1 MLIKLD
7 ENLGERG
14 RQSFAAAGHDVSTVK
29 DQGLAGAVDNRV
41 IDVCR
46 AEGRCLVTLDLDFSN
61 PFLFPPDQ
69 YAGIAVIRLPRRVSP
84 NDLDAAV
91 SCAALGRDSIVG
103 KLWIVE
109 RHRIRVRSAGRRR
122 RDSIRGTKLR
132 LDWPSRSLRS
142 ARRRGDVCTVPLVRI

>member
-14 RQSFAAAGHDVSTVK
+14 RQLFVDAGHDVTTVA
-29 DQGLAGAVDNRV
+29 DQGFAGAVDPMV

-61 PFLFPPDQ
+61 PFIFPPEQ
-69 YAGIAVIRLPRRVSP
+69 YAGIAVLRLPRRVSP
-84 NDLDAAV
+84 NDLYAAV
-91 SCAALGRDSIVG
+91 ANLIAALARDSIAG

-109 RHRIRVRSAGRRR
+109 RHRIRVYLPDEATTS
-122 RDSIRGTKLR
+122 
-132 LDWPSRSLRS
+132 P
-142 ARRRGDVCTVPLVRI
+142 

>member
-14 RQSFAAAGHDVSTVK
+14 RQLFAEAGHDVSTVK
-29 DQGLAGAVDNRV
+29 DQGLAGAADPTV

-61 PFLFPPDQ
+61 PFLFPPEP

-84 NDLDAAV
+84 NDLYGAV
-91 SCAALGRDSIVG
+91 ATLITALTRDSIVG

-109 RHRIRVRSAGRRR
+109 RHRIRVY
-122 RDSIRGTKLR
+122 LR
-132 LDWPSRSLRS
+132 EGGEAEP
-142 ARRRGDVCTVPLVRI
+142 

>member
-14 RQSFAAAGHDVSTVK
+14 RQLFAEAGHDVSTVK
-29 DQGLAGAVDNRV
+29 DQGLAGAADPTV

-61 PFLFPPDQ
+61 PFLFPPEP

-84 NDLDAAV
+84 NDLYGARSNLDHRAHPRFDRRK
-91 SCAALGRDSIVG
+91 ALDRRTASHPGV
-103 KLWIVE
+103 
-109 RHRIRVRSAGRRR
+109 SAGRRGSR
-122 RDSIRGTKLR
+122 AMRQQTRDRPRKAIRKPAPAR
-132 LDWPSRSLRS
+132 PPSAAPHPIR
-142 ARRRGDVCTVPLVRI
+142 

>member
-14 RQSFAAAGHDVSTVK
+14 RQLFAEAGHDVSTVK
-29 DQGLAGAVDNRV
+29 DQGLAGAVGPMV

-46 AEGRCLVTLDLDFSN
+46 AEGRCLVTLDMDFSN

-69 YAGIAVIRLPRRVSP
+69 YAGTAVIRLPRRVSP
-84 NDLDAAV
+84 NDLYAAV
-91 SCAALGRDSIVG
+91 GILIAALARDSIAG

-109 RHRIRVRSAGRRR
+109 RHRIRVYLPEAG
-122 RDSIRGTKLR
+122 G
-132 LDWPSRSLRS
+132 PE
-142 ARRRGDVCTVPLVRI
+142 P

>member
-14 RQSFAAAGHDVSTVK
+14 RQLFADAGHDVCTVK
-29 DQGLAGAVDNRV
+29 DQGLEGAEDGSV

-61 PFLFPPDQ
+61 PFLFPPEQ
-69 YAGIAVIRLPRRVSP
+69 YAGIAVIRLPHRVSP
-84 NDLDAAV
+84 NDLYGAV
-91 SCAALGRDSIVG
+91 AGLIAALSRDPIVG

-109 RHRIRVRSAGRRR
+109 RHRIRVYRPDDGE
-122 RDSIRGTKLR
+122 
-132 LDWPSRSLRS
+132 
-142 ARRRGDVCTVPLVRI
+142 

>member
-14 RQSFAAAGHDVSTVK
+14 RQLFADAGHDVCMVK
-29 DQGLAGAVDNRV
+29 DQGLEGAEDGSV

-61 PFLFPPDQ
+61 PFLFPPEQ
-69 YAGIAVIRLPRRVSP
+69 YAGIAVIRLPHRVSP
-84 NDLDAAV
+84 NDLYGAV
-91 SCAALGRDSIVG
+91 AGLIAALARDPIVG

-109 RHRIRVRSAGRRR
+109 RHRIRVYRPDDGE
-122 RDSIRGTKLR
+122 
-132 LDWPSRSLRS
+132 
-142 ARRRGDVCTVPLVRI
+142 

>member
-14 RQSFAAAGHDVSTVK
+14 RQSCAAAGHDVSTVR

-61 PFLFPPDQ
+61 PFLFPPDL

-84 NDLDAAV
+84 DDLYAAV
-91 SCAALGRDSIVG
+91 AALVAALSRDSIVG

-109 RHRIRVRSAGRRR
+109 RHRIRVYLPDAGEA
-122 RDSIRGTKLR
+122 D
-132 LDWPSRSLRS
+132 P
-142 ARRRGDVCTVPLVRI
+142 